1 MLDNLVTYHIHKQYP
16 LPANDALAYQYV
28 LAGNGVFV
36 RAKTR
41 FFKALLPITACTVRG
56 LPPLR
61 AQFQLLV
68 PRIPARLL
76 DAILADARSARRSGG
91 GQPDNGLNEVLYQFH
106 HHGRAVQVK
115 KPAQQTTPISVTTT
129 VADAASIIC
138 DLHSHGNMRA
148 FFSQTDNADEQ
159 GARLYAVIGRLDSEP
174 EMRLR
179 VGVYGYWLALPLTAV
194 FTNNGSFKDLY
205 QEKQDDKQRF

>member
-1 MLDNLVTYHIHKQYP
+1 MIDDLVTYHIHKRDP

-36 RAKTR
+36 RAETH
-41 FFKALLPITACTVRG
+41 FFTALLPVTVCTVRG

-61 AQFQLLV
+61 PQFQLLV

-76 DAILADARSARRSGG
+76 DAVLADARRARR
-91 GQPDNGLNEVLYQFH
+91 PDNGFNEALYQFH

-115 KPAQQTTPISVTTT
+115 KPAQQTTPISVTTA
-129 VADAASIIC
+129 VADAATIIC
-138 DLHSHGNMRA
+138 DLHSHGNMRV

-174 EMRLR
+174 GMRLR

-194 FTNNGSFKDLY
+194 FTNNGPFKDLY
-205 QEKQDDKQRF
+205 QEKDDDKQRL

>member
-1 MLDNLVTYHIHKQYP
+1 MIDKLVTYHIHKRDP
-16 LPANDALAYQYV
+16 LPANDALAYQYI

-36 RAKTR
+36 RAETR
-41 FFKALLPITACTVRG
+41 FFTALLLVTDCTVRG

-61 AQFQLLV
+61 PQFQLLV
-68 PRIPARLL
+68 SRIPARLL
-76 DAILADARSARRSGG
+76 DAVLADARRARR
-91 GQPDNGLNEVLYQFH
+91 PDNGLNEVLYQFH

-115 KPAQQTTPISVTTT
+115 KPAQQKTATSVTTA
-129 VADAASIIC
+129 VADADSIIC

-148 FFSQTDNADEQ
+148 FFSQIDNADEQ

-194 FTNNGSFKDLY
+194 FTNNGSFKDLH
-205 QEKQDDKQRF
+205 QEKKDDK